1 MTVSLTK
8 ASDYYGDDYLA
19 ELRRQRAEILS
30 DEGYVNCRLCTE
42 ELEEIDRLIKER
54 SNPTLETVKL
64 WVLEARSASEPA
76 KEPSRIYASH
86 PQALRDHLTGMAAR
100 SGVSTVV
107 DTAPMSGRI
116 DAAGMA
122 IMTWTISEA

>member
-1 MTVSLTK
+1 MTAVIP
-8 ASDYYGDDYLA
+8 DNYLA
-19 ELRRQRAEILS
+19 ELRRQRSEILS
-30 DEGYVNCRLCTE
+30 EEGHENCRLCQE
-42 ELEEIDRLIKER
+42 ELAEIDAEIEKR
-54 SNPTLETVKL
+54 SNPKLPDVKL

-100 SGVSTVV
+100 SGVSEVV
-107 DTAPMSGRI
+107 DTAPQSGRI
-116 DAAGMA
+116 DALGMA